1 MTQKQWLVAEGA
13 LLRLLAMGGD
23 PRTVL
28 DALGYA
34 LLMQGHY
41 LRAQQVLERALQQG
55 SRSFWTSHKLA
66 DALVGQQRFSDA
78 VAAYEKALVD
88 GSDSPLT
95 VRNLLSTLEKIQA
108 GSALQRIKQQPPSL
122 PDFSLEGIAQA
133 ARMLSCPQLAT
144 WLLDQ
149 GWIDAELAHLA
160 WRSALLQMNT
170 AEAMRLV
177 VICDGSAPA
186 IAWRT
191 RLQSLLNE

>member
-1 MTQKQWLVAEGA
+1 MTQKKWLVAEGA

-23 PRTVL
+23 PRTAL

-41 LRAQQVLERALQQG
+41 LRAQQVLERALQEG

-78 VAAYEKALVD
+78 IAAYEKALVD

-95 VRNLLSTLEKIQA
+95 VRNLLSTLEKVRA
-108 GSALQRIKQQPPSL
+108 GSSLQRVNQQLPSL
-122 PDFSLEGIAQA
+122 PDFWMEGIAQA
-133 ARMLSCPQLAT
+133 ARMLASPQLAT

-149 GWIDAELAHLA
+149 GRIDSDLARLA
-160 WRSALLQMNT
+160 WQSALLQMDI

-177 VICDGSAPA
+177 EICDGSAPA
-186 IAWRT
+186 VACRT
-191 RLQSLLNE
+191 RLESLLN